1 MRIGMVHYAGPP
13 FVGGVELT
21 IFHHARILLALGH
34 EVVVVAGRGEA
45 CLPGMVFHHVPQVGS
60 RGARIEALN
69 AALARGD
76 IPDDFEPLVA
86 EIREALRT
94 TLHGCDVVIGHN
106 FFTLHKNLAL
116 TTAVYRMVLAGEGP
130 PWIAWHHDFA
140 WLRPQYLPELH
151 PGEPWELL
159 RRPWPGVRHVTVS
172 AAQRTDL
179 ARLYGVDEA
188 RIAVV
193 PPGVEPSTLWRLPP
207 RIATLVEQW
216 GLWRADVV
224 FLLPARITRRKQ
236 IERALEWLAALRAH
250 TGEDARLIVTGPPG
264 PHNPANQAYFQ
275 ELLALR
281 ARLGI
286 TEAAHFAYEAGVE
299 PTDEEVAALYQV
311 ADALMFTSK
320 QEGFGIPV
328 LEAGLLRLP
337 IFATDLPPFH
347 ESVAPDACLFA
358 PETPPEQV
366 AAEIA
371 EALRNDRALRLRKRM
386 LREFTWRR
394 IVEDRLLPL
403 VQAQAQTA

>member
-21 IFHHARILLALGH
+21 MYHHARVLLALGH

-69 AALARGD
+69 AALARGE
-76 IPDDFEPLVA
+76 IPDEFETLVA
-86 EIREALRT
+86 EIRTALLE
-94 TLHGCDVVIGHN
+94 TLGACDVVIGHN

-116 TTAVYRMVLAGEGP
+116 TTAVYRMVMAHEGP

-151 PGEPWELL
+151 EGEPWELL

-172 AAQRTDL
+172 AAQRADL
-179 ARLYGVDEA
+179 ARLYGVNAET
-188 RIAVV
+188 ITVV
-193 PPGVEPSTLWRLPP
+193 PPGVEPATLWRLPP
-207 RIATLVEQW
+207 RIADLVARW
-216 GLWRADVV
+216 GLLHADVV

-250 TGEDARLIVTGPPG
+250 TGEDARLVITGPPG

-281 ARLGI
+281 AELGI
-286 TEAAHFAYEAGVE
+286 DHAAHFAYEAGVE
-299 PTDEEVAALYQV
+299 PTDDEVAALYQV

-347 ESVAPDACLFA
+347 ESVGGEAHLFA
-358 PETPPEQV
+358 PEMPPEDV
-366 AAEIA
+366 AAVIA
-371 EALRNDRALRLRKRM
+371 EALQHDRALRLRKRM
-386 LREFTWRR
+386 LREFTWQR

-403 VQAQAQTA
+403 VQMVEQG